1 MRKWRVYL
9 PNNKRFE
16 LESDTPAADLTAQGY
31 TEFGLME
38 IPNVPVPVAP
48 TAPTPSTVPEGP
60 MLLTVPQLARQLQI
74 GRDQAYTLCHRDDF
88 PAIRIGRSVRINKA
102 GLQDWLD
109 RNNGGILL

>member
-60 MLLTVPQLARQLQI
+60 MLLTVSQAAKLLQV
-74 GRDQAYTLCHRDDF
+74 GRDTMYNLTHRRDF
-88 PAIRIGRSVRINKA
+88 PAVRIGRNVRINREQ
-102 GLQDWLD
+102 LQSWLND
-109 RNNGGILL
+109 NNGGILL